1 MTVSRSLP
9 HEYFVLDVNAS
20 VGPIVAVVDGRQA
33 RASVVDRHGR
43 RYSFAGVAKRDRNG
57 RLDVTSLRRGQ
68 WIVAPN
74 LVYEQ
79 A

>member
-9 HEYFVLDVNAS
+9 HEYFVLDVNS
-20 VGPIVAVVDGRQA
+20 NLGPVVAVIDGRQA
-33 RASVVDRHGR
+33 RASVVDMNGR
-43 RYSFAGVAKRDRNG
+43 RYSFAGVAGRDENG